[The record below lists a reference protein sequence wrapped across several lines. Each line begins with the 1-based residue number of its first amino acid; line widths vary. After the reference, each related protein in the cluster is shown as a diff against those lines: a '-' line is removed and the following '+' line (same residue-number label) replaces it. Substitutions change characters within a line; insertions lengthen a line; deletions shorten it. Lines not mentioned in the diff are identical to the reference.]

1 MDLTL
6 YKFLA
11 LCKCGEVHICMNCV
25 SSIQSFLAK
34 NKNSIKTKANK
45 QSIVFLSVC
54 DLLAL
59 RWEITKSDHFFVRFV
74 SSKRLL
80 AIWWWDISEQTRD
93 KNKQSNAINCV
104 HHRTYHAIIWRAR
117 FSRERDLPMCE
128 PISVEKVTVY
138 LSCLK
143 THKS

>member
-6 YKFLA
+6 YKFFA
-11 LCKCGEVHICMNCV
+11 LCKCGEIHICMNCV

-45 QSIVFLSVC
+45 QSIVFLSIC
-54 DLLAL
+54 DFLAL
-59 RWEITKSDHFFVRFV
+59 SWSPMGNYEIRFV

-117 FSRERDLPMCE
+117 FSRERDLPTCE
-128 PISVEKVTVY
+128 RISVEKVTVY